1 MGDFIENGTLAGPM
15 ADAKP
20 LPAGANADLIPNL
33 TAARWN
39 AHRSALLDLRDH
51 VSGWVNVKSYG
62 AACDGVT
69 DDYADLSAMVTAL
82 GSAAATLIV
91 PGPCLVGTDLTIPSN
106 LAVRFEGAG
115 MFTGSGRVTYAAWRE
130 PGLSWEST
138 PRPWIIAH
146 RGASWM
152 HPENTIPAFDDAA
165 GFGLPIEADVQM
177 TADGF
182 LVCIHDET
190 VDRTTEG
197 TGTVISKTLSDLLA
211 LNAAD
216 YVPGYPVTRIP
227 TFGEY
232 LGRYARRHL
241 LIPESKDSLPAGKE
255 MARQI
260 AAAGLE
266 DSVVVQ
272 SFEASETTAIKAA
285 NPRLRMLQLGL
296 DGTPPLLAT
305 LQSVGAWAAGPS
317 ALDVTEAYVDEV
329 QAAGIYVIP
338 YTVNRVE
345 QAETLL
351 GYGVDGL
358 FSDDPAYLRMLIDT
372 ATPSGT
378 TIPVPAR
385 LPASGWSSNSLSTMT
400 LASGYVTRASGGTTE
415 QIVFPPVRLPVAA
428 THQIDTTLKL
438 TFKAADVTRYM
449 GIRFALKQDRFT
461 HLFLLNATAAGY
473 TFVLRGD
480 GLAKIEKWT
489 NGSAATLASASW
501 TAPAEGDAIPIR
513 IVMTAT
519 TITVTRTDLSQ
530 TVSVTNSDLT
540 RDGFVDMF
548 AHTSRVGVGPITV
561 TY

>member
-1 MGDFIENGTLAGPM
+1 
-15 ADAKP
+15 
-20 LPAGANADLIPNL
+20 
-33 TAARWN
+33 
-39 AHRSALLDLRDH
+39 
-51 VSGWVNVKSYG
+51 
-62 AACDGVT
+62 
-69 DDYADLSAMVTAL
+69 
-82 GSAAATLIV
+82 
-91 PGPCLVGTDLTIPSN
+91 
-106 LAVRFEGAG
+106 
-115 MFTGSGRVTYAAWRE
+115 
-130 PGLSWEST
+130 
-138 PRPWIIAH
+138 
-146 RGASWM
+146 
-152 HPENTIPAFDDAA
+152 
-165 GFGLPIEADVQM
+165 M

-241 LIPESKDSLPAGKE
+241 LIPESKDSLPAGRE

-296 DGTPPLLAT
+296 DGSPPSLAT
-305 LQSVGAWAAGPS
+305 LQAVGAWGAGPS
-317 ALDVTEAYVDEV
+317 ALDVTAQYVADV
-329 QAAGIYVIP
+329 RALGIYVIP

-358 FSDDPAYLRMLIDT
+358 YSDDPAYLRMFIDSS
-372 ATPSGT
+372 TPSGT
-378 TIPVPAR
+378 TVPVPAR
-385 LPASGWSSNSLSTMT
+385 VPASGWSSNNNTGMT
-400 LASGYVTRASGGTTE
+400 LTSGYVTHPSGGAVE
-415 QIVFPPVRLPVAA
+415 QIVFPPVRLPAAA

-449 GIRFALKQDRFT
+449 GIRFALKRDRYT
-461 HLFLLNATAAGY
+461 NLFLVNAASAAY
-473 TFVLRGD
+473 AFALRGD
-480 GLAKIEKWT
+480 GLAKIEKWN
-489 NGSAATLASASW
+489 NGAVTTLGSVSW
-501 TAPAEGDAIPIR
+501 TAPAEGAEIPLR

-519 TITVTRTDLSQ
+519 TITVTRTDLGES
-530 TVSVTNSDLT
+530 VSVTNADLT

-548 AHTSRVGVGPITV
+548 AHTSRVGVGSITV